1 MSGWISFLCFVL
13 LGAADTVFSV
23 KLNLSPWQFLLAGN
37 PVQPDGRRVYDTERF
52 QPAAGMLC
60 AIYAGV
66 FFMTALSVLLTQILC
81 VLPGGLMAAML
92 YDGKVCRCICLVAAP
107 LCALCAVCAGGLLA
121 AGVL

>member
-92 YDGKVCRCICLVAAP
+92 YVHGAVLVLSAFGMMAYLDTYCQVTSESLP
-107 LCALCAVCAGGLLA
+107 E
-121 AGVL
+121 